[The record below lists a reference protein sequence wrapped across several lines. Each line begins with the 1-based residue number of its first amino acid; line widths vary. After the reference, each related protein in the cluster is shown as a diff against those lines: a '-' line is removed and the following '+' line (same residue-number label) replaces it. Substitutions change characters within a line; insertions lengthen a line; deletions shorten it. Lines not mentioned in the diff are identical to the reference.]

1 MSYWMKLTLVGC
13 CLLLNCVTSRHGI
26 ADTIPA
32 EVEAQLL
39 QRLAGAESQQEGR
52 HVEGELWEF
61 WFNEA
66 PDSQARQLLDDG
78 RRRRE
83 SYDYAGAEAL
93 FDQLIESRPQFIE
106 AYNQRAFVRFL
117 REDFVG
123 ALADLEMTLQM
134 KPWHFGALSGTY
146 HVLRVLNRHGVAFDT
161 LRQAVEIHPWI
172 QERSALPQDRW
183 PERYR
188 QLQQRL
194 RGSDLEI

>member
-1 MSYWMKLTLVGC
+1 MGILV
-13 CLLLNCVTSRHGI
+13 
-26 ADTIPA
+26 
-32 EVEAQLL
+32 
-39 QRLAGAESQQEGR
+39 
-52 HVEGELWEF
+52 
-61 WFNEA
+61 NEA
-66 PDSQARQLLDDG
+66 PDTHARQLLDDG

-83 SYDYAGAEAL
+83 SYDYAGAEEK
-93 FDQLIESRPQFIE
+93 FDLLIESSPEYTE

-123 ALADLEMTLQM
+123 ALSDLEVTLQM
-134 KPWHFGALSGTY
+134 KPWHFGALSGMY

-172 QERSALPQDRW
+172 QERSALPRDKW

-188 QLQQRL
+188 QLQSQL